1 MDETTRW
8 ILGLI
13 VAALVYLILSDHRKD
28 KKLVIIETIVTSLQ
42 TRFDLF
48 IKSETDGLKKIVE
61 ENTDALQQIAR
72 K

>member
-13 VAALVYLILSDHRKD
+13 VAALVYLVLSDHRKD
-28 KKLVIIETIVTSLQ
+28 KKLAVIETIVTSLT

-48 IKSETDGLKKIVE
+48 IKNETDALKKIVE
-61 ENTDALQQIAR
+61 ENTDALQQIA
-72 K
+72 KK